1 MKIYDADI
9 RKLLINSFCKV
20 DEYIC
25 EDTFFVN
32 EMDIC
37 GGLSRVD
44 IAVINGRLHGYEIKS
59 KQDNLDRLPLQVES
73 YSRVFDTMSI
83 VAYESHLDALR
94 KIVPTWWGIK
104 SISEKSESVVLR
116 CVRKEK
122 LNKKIDVQS
131 VSLLLWRE
139 EMIDLLTSYGNIS
152 SGYISKT
159 RGQLSRMIIKN
170 VSPEVVNEYV
180 RATLKS
186 RTNWKAEKLQAP
198 CDDLHCIQPN

>member
-1 MKIYDADI
+1 MRKVCQMKIYDADI
-9 RKLLINSFCKV
+9 RKLLINDFCKV

-59 KQDNLDRLPLQVES
+59 KQDNLDRLPFQVES

-94 KIVPTWWGIK
+94 KIVPAWWGIK
-104 SISEKSESVVLR
+104 SISEKGENVVLK

-131 VSLLLWRE
+131 VALLLWRE
-139 EMIDLLTSYGNIS
+139 EMIDLITSHGNIS
-152 SGYISKT
+152 KGYISKT
-159 RGQLSRMIIKN
+159 REQLSKMIVRNI
-170 VSPEVVNEYV
+170 SPEVVNEYV

-186 RTNWKAEKLQAP
+186 RTNWKAEKLQASY
-198 CDDLHCIQPN
+198 DG